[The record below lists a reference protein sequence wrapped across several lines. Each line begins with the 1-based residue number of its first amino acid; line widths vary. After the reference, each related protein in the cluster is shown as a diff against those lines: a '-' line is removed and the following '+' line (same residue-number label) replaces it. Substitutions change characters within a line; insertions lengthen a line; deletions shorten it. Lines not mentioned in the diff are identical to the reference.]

1 MELGQ
6 SLAVPFLLFNIYYKF
21 IKGKLMAVP
30 RTKYSMEAVI
40 RYDGRL
46 VDVLD
51 RIRAIRL
58 VLMVHIEQDLGP
70 DKELITIKV
79 MTPHPARETYHAIRQ
94 TCLGEIETLTDMQL
108 KETTLTKLF

>member
-1 MELGQ
+1 
-6 SLAVPFLLFNIYYKF
+6 
-21 IKGKLMAVP
+21 MAAL
-30 RTKYSMEAVI
+30 RTKYEMYAEI

-70 DKELITIKV
+70 DRELIKIKV
-79 MTPHPARETYHAIRQ
+79 MTPYPPRDTFQAIRRL
-94 TCLGEIETLTDMQL
+94 CIGKIETLRDMSL
-108 KETTLTKLF
+108 RESTLTKLV

>member
-1 MELGQ
+1 
-6 SLAVPFLLFNIYYKF
+6 
-21 IKGKLMAVP
+21 MAVE
-30 RTKYSMEAVI
+30 RHKYSMQAII

-79 MTPHPARETYHAIRQ
+79 MTPYPPRETYQAIRR
-94 TCLGEIETLTDMQL
+94 LGLGKIETLKDMTLQ
-108 KETTLTKLF
+108 ESTLTKLF

>member
-1 MELGQ
+1 MA
-6 SLAVPFLLFNIYYKF
+6 SVIPFLLFDIY
-21 IKGKLMAVP
+21 IKRNNMAVP
-30 RTKYSMEAVI
+30 YNKYSMQTII

-51 RIRAIRL
+51 RIRAISL

-79 MTPHPARETYHAIRQ
+79 MTPHSPNDTFKAIRRA
-94 TCLGEIETLTDMQL
+94 CLGKIETLKDMTL
-108 KETTLTKLF
+108 RESTLTKLF

>member
-1 MELGQ
+1 
-6 SLAVPFLLFNIYYKF
+6 
-21 IKGKLMAVP
+21 MAVP
-30 RTKYSMEAVI
+30 RSKYSMQAII

-79 MTPHPARETYHAIRQ
+79 MTPYPARETFQAIRRMAM
-94 TCLGEIETLTDMQL
+94 GKIETVKDMTL
-108 KETTLTKLF
+108 HETTLTKLV